1 MLRTMMVALAVL
13 AALPAAAEV
22 GGSTEPTG
30 RERLQGLQF
39 AQARSCKA
47 VNSCEEAVRM
57 WCGGYKRADGDND
70 GIPCEKV
77 CSSKAEVDEIKAQIG
92 C

>member
-1 MLRTMMVALAVL
+1 MLRTMMMALAVL

-22 GGSTEPTG
+22 GGAGQTG
-30 RERLQGLQF
+30 WERLEGLQF

-57 WCGGYKRADGDND
+57 WCGGYKRADADKD
-70 GIPCEKV
+70 GIPCENV
-77 CSSKAEVDEIKAQIG
+77 CSSKSEVDDIKAQIG